1 MKVSLFALRNVIRY
15 WHRSLVNI
23 LAMTLALGVITF
35 YISLVEGMMFQA
47 EKNIIRNNIGD
58 VQIHPLGYR
67 DNPDFYNTLKNPE
80 DIILKINN
88 LGYSATMR
96 QYGFGLAATDSSS
109 AGVLIRSIDLDLE
122 PMVTEINKKV
132 GQGSWLQKGNENEVV
147 LGKKLA
153 KVLGVK
159 PGDELLILS
168 QAYDGSTANLL
179 YIVKGILDPIDAAID
194 SNYILLSKVSFSTL
208 MSFPDEAHEIVIRR
222 NYFSQDLDLF
232 AESIRSTLGDVEGE
246 ILNWKELLPVVSDM
260 LDASRNN
267 MVFFILIA
275 YIAVALIVLNAVL
288 MSVFERM
295 KEFGVLKAIGVTP
308 MQLARLII
316 TEAIIQTTAAVV
328 LALSIVIPLIKY
340 YRVKGIDV
348 SGISG
353 NTNIAGMSF
362 EAIWRPIITSGSIV
376 TPVLMLYLIAMIAV
390 IYPMLKAA
398 LIIPVNVIN
407 EH

>member
-15 WHRSLVNI
+15 WRRSLVNI

-35 YISLVEGMMFQA
+35 YIALIEGMMLQA

-58 VQIHPLGYR
+58 VQIHPFGYR

-88 LGYSATMR
+88 LGYNATMR

-109 AGVLIRSIDLDLE
+109 AGVLIRSVDLDLE

-132 GQGSWLQKGNENEVV
+132 GQGNWLEKGNENEVI

-179 YIVKGILDPIDAAID
+179 YIVKGILSPIDAAID

-208 MSFPDEAHEIVIRR
+208 MSFPNEAHEIVIRR
-222 NYFSQDLDLF
+222 HDFSQSLDLF

-308 MQLARLII
+308 VQLARLII

-340 YRVKGIDV
+340 YQARGIDV